1 MRRNGSVQSSDRAAR
16 LTRNNKSLV
25 DGYVLCF
32 RQKRA
37 LQRSPVPKDHL
48 HLPVPA
54 PQSARLDVV
63 DVGHFALVNHN
74 PAKLL
79 IAQESLEYRQLL
91 SEPLSD
97 RLITRIGC

>member
-1 MRRNGSVQSSDRAAR
+1 MRRNGSVQSSDQDAR
-16 LTRNNKSLV
+16 LARNHESLV
-25 DGYVLCF
+25 DGYALGF

-37 LQRSPVPKDHL
+37 LQRSPVPKDPL
-48 HLPVPA
+48 HLAVPVPHA
-54 PQSARLDVV
+54 ARLDVV

-91 SEPLSD
+91 PEPLSD
-97 RLITRIGC
+97 RLIARVGS